1 MRSEF
6 QIDQFSTLGP
16 AGGQNFYPVERYGV
30 KLISMGFFL
39 TEKTPVI
46 WRGPMVMGAVRQF
59 LKDPLWGTQDFLIV
73 DLPPGTGEAQ
83 LTLAQQVAL
92 DGAVIVTRRRT
103 SRCSTRRGRRG
114 CCTSC
119 IARSSAWSRT

>member
-1 MRSEF
+1 MYEGSSGLSS
-6 QIDQFSTLGP
+6 DSLKNLGFDVSMAP
-16 AGGQNFYPVERYGV
+16 ATDD
-30 KLISMGFFL
+30 MD
-39 TEKTPVI
+39 T
-46 WRGPMVMGAVRQF
+46 W
-59 LKDPLWGTQDFLIV
+59 WGTQDFLIV
-73 DLPPGTGEAQ
+73 DLPPGAGEAQ

-114 CCTSC
+114 CCISC